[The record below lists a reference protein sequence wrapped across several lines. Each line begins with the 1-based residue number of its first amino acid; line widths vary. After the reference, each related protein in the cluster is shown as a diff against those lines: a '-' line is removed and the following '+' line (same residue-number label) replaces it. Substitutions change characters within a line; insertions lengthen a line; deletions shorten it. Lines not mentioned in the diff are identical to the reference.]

1 MQQRHQNRELYFRE
15 QVQTCRRHY
24 IPYLQ
29 PFIHITPRTH
39 VLEIGCGEGGNLL
52 PFAQAGCRVTGIDL
66 AAGRIDEAHRF
77 FRQAKAQGTFIPA
90 DILQYTPPAERGFDL
105 ILMHDVIEHI
115 ADKPRL
121 LAAVRQLLSPNGL
134 LFIAFPAWQMPF
146 GGHQQIC
153 HHPLLARLPFVHL
166 LPRSAYQSILHLSGE
181 PQGTINELM
190 NIRKTRITI
199 EQFEKLSCQ
208 HFRIADRQLWFINP
222 HYESKFRL
230 PPRKLWKL
238 LGHLP
243 ILRDFFSTSCWYLLK

>member
-29 PFIHITPRTH
+29 PFIRITPRTH

-105 ILMHDVIEHI
+105 ILMHDDTIRTTAPECI
-115 ADKPRL
+115 RM
-121 LAAVRQLLSPNGL
+121 LAEYYRNLGY
-134 LFIAFPAWQMPF
+134 
-146 GGHQQIC
+146 
-153 HHPLLARLPFVHL
+153 R
-166 LPRSAYQSILHLSGE
+166 
-181 PQGTINELM
+181 
-190 NIRKTRITI
+190 
-199 EQFEKLSCQ
+199 FEKLT
-208 HFRIADRQLWFINP
+208 P
-222 HYESKFRL
+222 ETE
-230 PPRKLWKL
+230 
-238 LGHLP
+238 P
-243 ILRDFFSTSCWYLLK
+243 IRFNS